1 MTQEEVEEVNDGKI
15 DLVCGFTIIDDDT
28 RMVVLEGLAGCG
40 KGMEELFVDLP
51 RFDSNSSDVTIL
63 SNPEVLFH
71 KRLYTSFGPDLKRIR
86 PRENIKKLVQRPE
99 LYDRKQV
106 DTICFSAFE
115 SLMGL
120 HLAEDLHTTKE
131 FSLYPDAEALNK
143 FEILYGE
150 AISKED
156 IDGKRVVALKKQNQK
171 KSKSIESLDNGYSQS
186 TVRSS
191 QPNLSRPENGDSS
204 LVRSTST
211 KREPRKREMN
221 TDCWNPYFEEQ
232 LALRDPNHPKHDFI
246 KEQRV
251 SILISSIY
259 MHVIEICF
267 TNLYSKM
274 LRRQAW
280 RDGLERRARKDAE
293 DQETLARVRTH
304 I

>member
-1 MTQEEVEEVNDGKI
+1 LTPEEVDEVNDGKI

-28 RMVVLEGLAGCG
+28 RMVVVEGLAGSG

-51 RFDSNSSDVTIL
+51 RFDSNNSDVTIL

-106 DTICFSAFE
+106 DSVCFSAFE

-120 HLAEDLHTTKE
+120 FLAEDLHTTKE
-131 FSLYPDAEALNK
+131 FSLYPDADALNK

-156 IDGKRVVALKKQNQK
+156 IDGKRLVAIKKQSQK
-171 KSKSIESLDNGYSQS
+171 KSKKESLENSASQS

-191 QPNLSRPENGDSS
+191 QPNSSEPRLLNGDATLFRSS
-204 LVRSTST
+204 SG
-211 KREPRKREMN
+211 KREPRQRDMN
-221 TDCWNPYFEEQ
+221 TDCWNPYFEEH

-251 SILISSIY
+251 RILID
-259 MHVIEICF
+259 
-267 TNLYSKM
+267 TLNLVSNISMILLFSKM

-280 RDGLERRARKDAE
+280 REGLERRARKDAE
-293 DQETLARVRTH
+293 DQETLARVRKCM
-304 I
+304 